1 MSKPLTYA
9 DAGVDIDKGN
19 AFVEN
24 IKNIV
29 KETPQEGVLGGIGG
43 FGGLFAPNLKG
54 MDEPVFVSGTDGVG
68 TKLKIAF
75 LTGKH
80 DTIGIDLVAMCVND
94 IAVTGAKPLFFLD
107 YFSTGKLDLN
117 TATDVV
123 KGIAEG
129 CKQAGCALLGGET
142 AEMPGIYDENEY
154 DLAGFSVGVIDKQKM
169 IDNSKIKEGHQL
181 IGIESSGIHSNG
193 YSLVR
198 KICFDYLE
206 LKIDS
211 FVPELNKT
219 IGEELIIPTKIYTK
233 LISEIL
239 KDTEVHGLAHI
250 TGGGL
255 DENIIRVLAS
265 DLKIRLK
272 RGSWDIPPIFDFL
285 QKGGNVEEKEMMRT
299 FNNGIGMVVIV
310 PESSV
315 KSVMNSIK
323 SSGDKAF
330 LIGEVVNCKESEE
343 RVEWV

>member
-1 MSKPLTYA
+1 MSKSLTYA

-24 IKNIV
+24 IKKIV
-29 KETPQEGVLGGIGG
+29 KETPQKGVLGGIGG
-43 FGGLFAPNLKG
+43 FGGLFSPDLSG
-54 MDEPVFVSGTDGVG
+54 MTEPVFVSGTDGVG

-129 CKQAGCALLGGET
+129 CKQSGCALLGGET
-142 AEMPGIYDENEY
+142 AEMPGIYGENEY
-154 DLAGFSVGVIDKQKM
+154 DLAGFSVGVVDKGKM
-169 IDNSKIKEGHQL
+169 IDNSKIKDGHQL

-198 KICFDYLE
+198 KICFEILGLE
-206 LKIDS
+206 VDS
-211 FVPELNKT
+211 FVPELDKT
-219 IGEELIIPTKIYTK
+219 IGEELIVPTKIYTNV
-233 LISEIL
+233 IADIL
-239 KDTEVHGLAHI
+239 KNTEVHGLAHI

-255 DENIIRVLAS
+255 DENIVRVLPNE
-265 DLKIRLK
+265 LKIRIK
-272 RGSWDIPPIFDFL
+272 KDSWDIPPIFKFL
-285 QKGGNVEEKEMMRT
+285 QEGGNVETKEMMRT

-310 PESSV
+310 PESSTSEV
-315 KSVMNSIK
+315 LDTIK
-323 SSGDKAF
+323 SCGEKAF
-330 LIGEVVNCKESEE
+330 LIGDVKDRGDKEE
-343 RVEWV
+343 RVEWI

>member
-1 MSKPLTYA
+1 MSKSFTYA

-54 MDEPVFVSGTDGVG
+54 MNEPVFVSGTDGVG

-107 YFSTGKLDLN
+107 YFSTGKLVLN

-154 DLAGFSVGVIDKQKM
+154 DLAGFSVGVVDKQKM
-169 IDNSKIKEGHQL
+169 IDNSRIKEGHQL

-198 KICFDYLE
+198 KICFDHLE

-219 IGEELIIPTKIYTK
+219 IGEELIVPTKIYTK
-233 LISEIL
+233 VISEIL

-255 DENIIRVLAS
+255 DENIIRVLTS
-265 DLKIRLK
+265 DLKIRIK

-315 KSVMNSIK
+315 ESVMNSIK

-330 LIGEVVNCKESEE
+330 LIGEVVNCKESED